1 MLKISCCSLFAFAY
15 IRRFVRK
22 PQSALIGGLLYA
34 FSGFS
39 MYNVFFN
46 HFHEA
51 MVVFPLMLIALEET
65 VVNKR
70 RVFFALTVALN
81 AFVNYFFFIGEC
93 IFLVIYFLCR
103 LTDPKFKITV
113 KTFLVLAFESVIGV
127 ALAGAMFVPAILT
140 CIDTPRSSN
149 TLNGWNLVFHN
160 PAQRYGLIF
169 QSLFFPA
176 DIPARQNFFP
186 DSSARWASVSA
197 YLPLFSMAGVIS
209 FIKYKK
215 NTGQSGL
222 CRYAF
227 CLRLSPFLIP
237 ASCFSTTTITHA
249 GSICR
254 YLSLAL

>member
-1 MLKISCCSLFAFAY
+1 MYFPCDLFSVQAH
-15 IRRFVRK
+15 R
-22 PQSALIGGLLYA
+22 PQVQDYG
-34 FSGFS
+34 
-39 MYNVFFN
+39 
-46 HFHEA
+46 
-51 MVVFPLMLIALEET
+51 
-65 VVNKR
+65 
-70 RVFFALTVALN
+70 
-81 AFVNYFFFIGEC
+81 
-93 IFLVIYFLCR
+93 
-103 LTDPKFKITV
+103 

-215 NTGQSGL
+215 KHWAKWL
-222 CRYAF
+222 AFLWLWCR
-227 CLRLSPFLIP
+227 
-237 ASCFSTTTITHA
+237 FSTVRFMPLTPRITRG